1 MKKMSLTLSVLLLLF
16 FTSCTKKEEGSSTA
30 SQKKKPSFEYKNTA
44 DNLQELFIVLNQ
56 AVTTGDFEKGAELT
70 RSVMPKPEQLKV
82 VLNST
87 VTDEQFN
94 ELKAM
99 HDTYAIPAGVPV
111 ETVAKTLIRKP
122 KQTIIQVHK
131 ATTEDLI
138 AYEKGSAA
146 YNEFP
151 PGARTLAEKYFKP
164 NTTFYEVE
172 MLEPGA
178 KYGMKY
184 HLFFWNG
191 SSWSMFG
198 PGWRVLK

>member
-1 MKKMSLTLSVLLLLF
+1 MKKMSLALSVFLLLF
-16 FTSCTKKEEGSSTA
+16 LTSCTKKEEGSSTA
-30 SQKKKPSFEYKNTA
+30 ATKKKPSFAFKNTG

-56 AVTTGDFEKGAELT
+56 AVTEGDHEKGAELT
-70 RSVMPKPEQLKV
+70 RSLMPTPEQLKV
-82 VLNST
+82 VLNSS
-87 VTDEQFN
+87 VTDEQFDA
-94 ELKAM
+94 LKTM
-99 HDTYAIPAGVPV
+99 HKNYAIPAGVPA

-138 AYEKGSAA
+138 AYAKGSAA

-151 PGARTLAEKYFKP
+151 GGARTLAQKYFKP